1 MDCSLLYG
9 SDDKT
14 ARSLRTFSHGK
25 LRRQIGPK
33 GKSYLPNV
41 KQATKECT
49 VADDAT
55 VCYAA
60 GNVYNLCC
68 LLYIS
73 TLLW

>member
-1 MDCSLLYG
+1 IGVTSFIDASLLYG
-9 SDDKT
+9 SDEII
-14 ARSLRTFSHGK
+14 AHSLRTFSHGK

-49 VADDAT
+49 VANDAT

-60 GNVYNLCC
+60 GNL
-68 LLYIS
+68 
-73 TLLW
+73 